1 MQSSQSI
8 SLIYQSS
15 AMRTITE
22 RIEAICQSDSSVLL
36 IGETGVGKE
45 LVAEYVH
52 RISNR
57 RQAPLVKVGLSAL
70 PHELLE
76 SELFG
81 HEKGSY
87 TSASSEKKGL
97 FELADRGTIVL
108 DDIDD
113 FPLQLQSKLLRVLES
128 REINRVG
135 AVAPIAVDVRV
146 ITTTKI
152 NLKELVERGLFRAD
166 LFYRL
171 NVVPIVIPPLRH
183 RREDIPP
190 LVEHFLHRFAPDK
203 IIRMSPEAQEF
214 LNSYSWP
221 GNVRELR
228 NVIQRVCLFTD
239 GTILPKDLPQEIT
252 GENPLELLLKS
263 CAHCFVGEA
272 MSLDGIVACL
282 EKNLIRHALQQSNGN
297 RTQAAAVLKISPST
311 LRDKLKK
318 YGTDGSRDSVD

>member
-1 MQSSQSI
+1 
-8 SLIYQSS
+8 
-15 AMRTITE
+15 MRTIIE
-22 RIEAICQSDSSVLL
+22 RIEAICHSDSSILL

-45 LVAEYVH
+45 LIAEHIH
-52 RISNR
+52 RSSNR
-57 RQAPLVKVGLSAL
+57 RQSPLVKVGLSAL

-87 TSASSEKKGL
+87 TSASYEKKGL
-97 FELADRGTIVL
+97 FELADHGTIVL

-113 FPLQLQSKLLRVLES
+113 FPLPLQSKLLRVLES
-128 REINRVG
+128 REINRLG
-135 AVAPIAVDVRV
+135 GVAPIPVDVRV

-152 NLKELVERGLFRAD
+152 NLKELVERGMFRAD

-171 NVVPIVIPPLRH
+171 NVVPLVIPPLRH

-203 IIRMSPEAQEF
+203 TLRISPAAQEF

-228 NVIQRVCLFTD
+228 NVVQRVCLFTD
-239 GTILPKDLPQEIT
+239 STILPTDLPQEIT

-263 CAHCFVGEA
+263 CAQCFIGDH
-272 MSLDGIVACL
+272 MSLDGIVSCL

-318 YGTDGSRDSVD
+318 YHTDGSRNSVD

>member
-1 MQSSQSI
+1 MPTSQTV

-15 AMRTITE
+15 AMRTIIE
-22 RIEAICQSDSSVLL
+22 RIEAICHSDSSVLL

-45 LVAEYVH
+45 LIAEHIH
-52 RISNR
+52 RSSNR
-57 RQAPLVKVGLSAL
+57 RQSPLVKVGLSAL

-87 TSASSEKKGL
+87 TSASYEKKGL
-97 FELADRGTIVL
+97 FELADHGTIVL

-113 FPLQLQSKLLRVLES
+113 FPLPLQSKLLRVLES
-128 REINRVG
+128 REINRLG
-135 AVAPIAVDVRV
+135 GIAPIPVNVRV

-152 NLKELVERGLFRAD
+152 NLKELVERGMFRAD

-203 IIRMSPEAQEF
+203 ILRISPEAQEF

-228 NVIQRVCLFTD
+228 NVVQRVCLFTD
-239 GTILPKDLPQEIT
+239 STILPTDLPQEIT

-263 CAHCFVGEA
+263 CAQCFVGDH

-318 YGTDGSRDSVD
+318 YHTDGSRNSVD

>member
-1 MQSSQSI
+1 MRSI
-8 SLIYQSS
+8 I
-15 AMRTITE
+15 E
-22 RIEAICQSDSSVLL
+22 RIEAIRHSDSSVLL

-45 LVAEYVH
+45 LVAEYIH
-52 RISNR
+52 RTSSR
-57 RQAPLVKVGLSAL
+57 RQNALVKVGLSAL

-81 HEKGSY
+81 HEKGAY
-87 TSASSEKKGL
+87 TGASSEKKGL

-113 FPLQLQSKLLRVLES
+113 FPLLLQSKLLRVLES
-128 REINRVG
+128 REITRVG
-135 AVAPIAVDVRV
+135 GVAPIAVDVRV

-152 NLKELVERGLFRAD
+152 NLKELVERGMFRAD

-183 RREDIPP
+183 RRDDIAP
-190 LVEHFLHRFAPDK
+190 LIEHFLRRFAPDK
-203 IIRMSPEAQEF
+203 TVSVSPEAQEF
-214 LNSYSWP
+214 LANYSWP

-228 NVIQRVCLFTD
+228 NAIQRVCLFTD
-239 GTILPKDLPQEIT
+239 STILPSDLPQEIT

-263 CAHCFVGEA
+263 CAQCFIGDA

-282 EKNLIRHALQQSNGN
+282 EKNLIRRALQQSKGN
-297 RTQAAAVLKISPST
+297 RSQAAAILKINPST
-311 LRDKLKK
+311 LRDKMKK
-318 YGTDGSRDSVD
+318 YGSDGPRKSDD